1 MMNWLK
7 KNELI
12 LWKLSSIQM
21 KILNDITYNLNWI
34 DKFQIEL
41 NSNFIEKKE
50 MQICEKDIQNM
61 HMNMVLKNKIKKT
74 EIPKDTFSCFFTLEW
89 SKQIQILKLSK

>member
-1 MMNWLK
+1 MWILLMINWLK

-41 NSNFIEKKE
+41 NSNFIEKKRNANLWE
-50 MQICEKDIQNM
+50 RYSKYAHEYGVEK
-61 HMNMVLKNKIKKT
+61 
-74 EIPKDTFSCFFTLEW
+74 
-89 SKQIQILKLSK
+89 